1 MRFIANSVV
10 NAQGFTSEA
19 KDVNLSL
26 YKGILPVYMG
36 NFYVRCEVRGCPS
49 GDFRGN
55 LNEIHSQLLTKLQEY
70 PFETIDVILS
80 LYKASCCAHFW
91 AFYVQ

>member
-26 YKGILPVYMG
+26 YKGILACIYG
-36 NFYVRCEVRGCPS
+36 E
-49 GDFRGN
+49 
-55 LNEIHSQLLTKLQEY
+55 LLR
-70 PFETIDVILS
+70 
-80 LYKASCCAHFW
+80 
-91 AFYVQ
+91 

>member
-1 MRFIANSVV
+1 MRFIANSVM

-36 NFYVRCEVRGCPS
+36 SFYVRCEVRTGYPS
-49 GDFRGN
+49 GD
-55 LNEIHSQLLTKLQEY
+55 S
-70 PFETIDVILS
+70 
-80 LYKASCCAHFW
+80 
-91 AFYVQ
+91 

>member
-1 MRFIANSVV
+1 MV

-26 YKGILPVYMG
+26 YKDILPVYMG
-36 NFYVRCEVRGCPS
+36 NFYVRCEVRTGCPS
-49 GDFRGN
+49 GDSGGN

-70 PFETIDVILS
+70 LFETIDVILS
-80 LYKASCCAHFW
+80 LYKASCCAYFW